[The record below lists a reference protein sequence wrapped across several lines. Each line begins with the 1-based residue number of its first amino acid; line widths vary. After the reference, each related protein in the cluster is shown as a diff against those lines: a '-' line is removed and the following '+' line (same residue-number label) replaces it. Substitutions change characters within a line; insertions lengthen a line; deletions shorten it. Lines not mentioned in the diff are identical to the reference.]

1 MEAKVQYYLDII
13 EAMGDPDLDLFAVS
27 NENALDIISLFI
39 SRCSLSDFERLKDIE
54 YELSQSESH
63 ETP

>member
-1 MEAKVQYYLDII
+1 
-13 EAMGDPDLDLFAVS
+13 MGDPDLDLFTGS

-54 YELSQSESH
+54 YELSQTEA
-63 ETP
+63 

>member
-1 MEAKVQYYLDII
+1 MDARVQYYIDIL
-13 EAMGDPDLDLFAVS
+13 EAMGDPDLDTFSGS

-54 YELSQSESH
+54 YNLSQSETH
-63 ETP
+63 G